1 MLKMPRRN
9 GLAKLCHTNKVRKL
23 NLTQKKIRQKK
34 TPAPFP
40 SRVRILIILCRLTT
54 NASLISLGT
63 LDASPTEPTRY
74 GARFPSQSKII
85 VVKNGKVILM
95 IEEPKEGTI
104 IHDLAITRVRLYD
117 IIKAE

>member
-40 SRVRILIILCRLTT
+40 SRGRILIILCRLTT

-74 GARFPSQSKII
+74 GERRSVSLGKLMAVNMGRDFPVS
-85 VVKNGKVILM
+85 
-95 IEEPKEGTI
+95 PKLLSLKT
-104 IHDLAITRVRLYD
+104 A
-117 IIKAE
+117 K